1 MIITLICLE
10 LRAENRDL
18 IRRLNRFEGLGNGRS
33 DNDNTKQIEKL
44 EKVYTYYITHIK
56 TIVHYPNKLLLGS

>member
-1 MIITLICLE
+1 MIITLIRLE
-10 LRAENRDL
+10 LRDENRDL

-44 EKVYTYYITHIK
+44 EKVYIL
-56 TIVHYPNKLLLGS
+56 HYSYKNYCPLS